1 MNRTIKHK
9 EQSVITKTRA
19 QIAKGKQNNA
29 NYNFI
34 KKYYQSAMEMKIRAQ
49 GIGDEL
55 RSTQT
60 LKCEETLME
69 ITQK

>member
-1 MNRTIKHK
+1 
-9 EQSVITKTRA
+9 
-19 QIAKGKQNNA
+19 
-29 NYNFI
+29 
-34 KKYYQSAMEMKIRAQ
+34 MKIRAQ